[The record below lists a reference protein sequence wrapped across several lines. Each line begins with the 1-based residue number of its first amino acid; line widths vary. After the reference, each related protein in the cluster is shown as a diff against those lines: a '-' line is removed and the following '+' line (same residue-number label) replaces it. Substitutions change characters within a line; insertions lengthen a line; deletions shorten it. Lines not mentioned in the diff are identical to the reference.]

1 MNYFVEGIQGAGKS
15 TMVRK
20 LAEEYLNYTV
30 FREGDYSPVELA
42 WCSYVNE
49 EEYTSILDKY
59 SMIANEIKEKT
70 VQEEDRKI
78 VCYTQILTDVPGF
91 HKYMEQYE
99 IYNGNRSRDSFE
111 QIVLERFRKWKGEN
125 QIFECS
131 IFQNIIENQILFLE
145 MTDDEIMKFY
155 HNVRLMLA
163 RKQYE
168 IVYLDVDD
176 IRATEEIIR
185 KERSDDL
192 GNELWYSLMINYL
205 EESPYGK
212 HHNFQGMDGLVKHLE
227 HRRNLEKRIL
237 TEVFPDHFKIKKR
250 KVSAG
255 RLSDNMF
262 L

>member
-1 MNYFVEGIQGAGKS
+1 MNYFVEGIQGAGKT
-15 TMVRK
+15 TMVRR
-20 LAEEYLNYTV
+20 LAEVCLNYTV

-42 WCSYVNE
+42 WCACVNE
-49 EEYTSILDKY
+49 EEYTGILDKY

-70 VQEEDRKI
+70 VQEEDRRI
-78 VCYTQILTDVPGF
+78 ICYTQILTDVPGF

-99 IYNGNRSRDSFE
+99 IYNGNWPRDSFE
-111 QIVLERFRKWKGEN
+111 QIVLERFQKWNGEN

-155 HNVRLMLA
+155 HNVKLMLA
-163 RKQYE
+163 GKQYE

-176 IRATEEIIR
+176 IRAAEEIIR
-185 KERSDDL
+185 KERSDDS
-192 GNELWYSLMINYL
+192 GNELWYPLMISYL

-212 HHNFQGMDGLVKHLE
+212 RHSLKGMDGLTKHLE

-237 TEVFPDHFKIKKR
+237 AEVFPNHFRIKKR
-250 KVSAG
+250 KVRA
-255 RLSDNMF
+255 L
-262 L
+262 